1 MIIDRQIKPFT
12 ISPEE
17 SVINALQKMCQTG
30 HRMILLTSES
40 GVLDGVFTDGD
51 LRQWLARQKN
61 ADLTRPVS
69 EAANKKFVSAR
80 ATDSPERIANLFAET
95 IRFVPLL
102 DSRGRLVAIASNE
115 ESHLQ
120 IGDFTIDG
128 TGPVFVI
135 AEIGNNHNGDVDLAK
150 ALVDYA
156 VAAGANCA
164 KFQMRHMASLYRN
177 TEHSDGADEDLG
189 AQYVM
194 DLLARFQLSDE
205 QLCDMFDYCKT
216 KGIMPMCTPWD
227 LSSLETLERYGMAAY
242 KVASADLTNHELLD
256 ALART
261 GKPLIVSTGMSDED
275 EIMQAVQ
282 LLKGSGA
289 PFVLLHCNSTYPAP
303 FHDINLNYIERLQEI
318 SGVPVGYS
326 GHERG
331 FHASLAAVTLGG
343 RVIEKH
349 LTVDRGM
356 EGNDH
361 KVSLLPGEFAAMVSA
376 IREVEQALGI
386 GGERKQSQGEIINR
400 NTLAKSL
407 VATRVIEPGETI
419 TDDALTARSPGRG
432 LQPNHRSKLVGRKA
446 KRRFAPGDFF
456 FPSDLADDAQV
467 AREYRFRRPWGIPVR
482 YHDYQVILAKSNP
495 DLLEFHLSCK
505 DLELAFSQYVNQ
517 VYPDVMLVVHA
528 PELFAG
534 DHLLDLCSFDDDYR
548 ERSIRE
554 MQRVIDL
561 TRALQQ
567 HFPVTERPLIIT
579 NVGGFSTDRRL
590 NHSEVNRKVELLADS
605 LVRLDRQGVEVIPQT
620 MPPYPWHFGGQSL
633 HNLFV
638 EAPQIVELCRRLDVR
653 VCFDVSHSKLACN
666 QLKQSF
672 KEFVDLVG
680 PHTAHLHIADALG
693 VDGEGL
699 QIGEGD
705 MDFVALGEDLER
717 TCPKASFIPEIW
729 QGHNNQGEGFWLALS
744 RLEDAL

>member
-40 GVLDGVFTDGD
+40 GVLEGVFTDGD
-51 LRQWLARQKN
+51 LRQWLARQKG

-80 ATDSPERIANLFAET
+80 ATESPQEIANLFAET
-95 IRFVPLL
+95 IRFVPLV
-102 DSRGRLVAIASNE
+102 DARGRLVALASNE

-120 IGDFTIDG
+120 IGDFVLDG

-135 AEIGNNHNGDVDLAK
+135 AEIGNNHNGDIALAR
-150 ALVDYA
+150 ALVDHA

-164 KFQMRHMASLYRN
+164 KFQMRHMGSLYRS
-177 TEHSDGADEDLG
+177 TAHADGADEDLG

-194 DLLARFQLSDE
+194 DLLARFQLDDQ
-205 QLCDMFDYCKT
+205 QLFDMFDYCKAQ
-216 KGIMPMCTPWD
+216 GVMPMCTPWD
-227 LSSLETLERYGMAAY
+227 LSSLNALERYGMMAY
-242 KVASADLTNHELLD
+242 KVASADLTNHELLE
-256 ALART
+256 AFART

-275 EIMQAVQ
+275 EIMQSVE
-282 LLKGSGA
+282 LLKSKGA
-289 PFVLLHCNSTYPAP
+289 PFVLLHCNSTYPTP
-303 FHDINLNYIERLQEI
+303 FHDINLTYIERLKEI

-331 FHASLAAVTLGG
+331 FHAVLAAVALGA

-349 LTVDRGM
+349 LTVDRTM

-361 KVSLLPGEFAAMVSA
+361 KVSLLPGEFAAMVGA
-376 IREVEQALGI
+376 IREVEQSLGI
-386 GGERKQSQGEIINR
+386 GGERKPSQGEIINR

-419 TDDALTARSPGRG
+419 TDDALMARSPGRG
-432 LQPNHRSKLVGRKA
+432 LQPNNRPKLVGRKA

-467 AREYRFRRPWGIPVR
+467 ARTYRFRRPWGIPVR
-482 YHDYQVILAKSNP
+482 YHDYKAILAKSNP

-505 DLELAFSQYVNQ
+505 DLELDFSQYLDQ
-517 VYPDVMLVVHA
+517 VHPDVTLIVHA
-528 PELFAG
+528 PELFAN

-548 ERSIRE
+548 DRSIRD
-554 MQRVIDL
+554 MQRVIEL
-561 TRALQQ
+561 TRSLRR

-590 NHSEVNRKVELLADS
+590 SGGEVNRKVQLLADS

-638 EAPQIVELCRRLDVR
+638 EAPQIVELCRKLDVR
-653 VCFDVSHSKLACN
+653 VCFDLSHSKLACN

-705 MDFVALGEDLER
+705 MDFVALGEDLDR
-717 TCPKASFIPEIW
+717 TCPNASFIPEIW
-729 QGHNNQGEGFWLALS
+729 QGHNNQGEGFWLALA
-744 RLEDAL
+744 RLEGAI